1 MKNTNPCIARK
12 ILIRA
17 DASSQMGAGHLMRM
31 LALSQLILD
40 SGHDVYFA
48 TVPYSPPLLEYLK
61 AEPLHLHRLPLPQKS
76 WDSVSDLESLL
87 AYISKI
93 QPDWVVLDGYQFSEA
108 YEYGIKQQG
117 LSLLR
122 VDDIPSMSYSADVLL
137 NQNHGAE
144 QMEYDVHPNTRLLT
158 GLKYLLL
165 RREFRK
171 ALLEQK
177 IFSEEGPFHILI
189 SLGGGSQLCD
199 SLNLKM
205 LQAFS
210 QLENW
215 KGSATI
221 IVGKMG
227 TVSEQLTQ
235 LLTNISWQIEVLK
248 QSDDMASEIL
258 KSDLAIVAGGSTMW
272 ELMSMQVPFLALSL
286 TEAQRDYLRFLEQ
299 EGLCDDLGWH
309 EQVTPEKILTSLL
322 SLLQN
327 VARRRQMLETANR
340 LLCRERNGEELLRI
354 LSTDVRVSLY

>member
-1 MKNTNPCIARK
+1 MI
-12 ILIRA
+12 
-17 DASSQMGAGHLMRM
+17 
-31 LALSQLILD
+31 
-40 SGHDVYFA
+40 
-48 TVPYSPPLLEYLK
+48 
-61 AEPLHLHRLPLPQKS
+61 
-76 WDSVSDLESLL
+76 
-87 AYISKI
+87 
-93 QPDWVVLDGYQFSEA
+93 
-108 YEYGIKQQG
+108 
-117 LSLLR
+117 
-122 VDDIPSMSYSADVLL
+122 
-137 NQNHGAE
+137 
-144 QMEYDVHPNTRLLT
+144 
-158 GLKYLLL
+158 
-165 RREFRK
+165 
-171 ALLEQK
+171 
-177 IFSEEGPFHILI
+177 
-189 SLGGGSQLCD
+189 
-199 SLNLKM
+199 
-205 LQAFS
+205 QAFS